1 MTIVTHDGT
10 RGAVHKTKQVFHS
23 PPTPVLDYGV
33 LPGGRKA
40 KRCMSLSLA
49 AAPIALVN
57 QTVAVG
63 AAVHVDPST
72 TAAAAACV
80 PSLHGGFL

>member
-1 MTIVTHDGT
+1 MTVVTHDGT
-10 RGAVHKTKQVFHS
+10 REAVHKTKQVFRS
-23 PPTPVLDYGV
+23 PPTPVLDQGV

-49 AAPIALVN
+49 AASVALVN
-57 QTVAVG
+57 KTVAVG
-63 AAVHVDPST
+63 TAVHVDPI